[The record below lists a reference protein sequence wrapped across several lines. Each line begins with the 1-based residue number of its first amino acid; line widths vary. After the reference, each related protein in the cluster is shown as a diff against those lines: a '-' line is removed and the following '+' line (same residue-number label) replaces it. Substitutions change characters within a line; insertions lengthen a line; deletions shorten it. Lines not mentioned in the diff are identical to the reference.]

1 MPQIPDHTYS
11 LNRPL
16 ENGAPD
22 RTRTGGPRLRRPNV
36 LEWQG
41 DDRLSMAV
49 ISIAI
54 ASLKIREVLGR
65 FSQSSREHHV
75 ADVITRELRDVT
87 PDDERWAAKFK
98 VLKARAPS

>member
-1 MPQIPDHTYS
+1 
-11 LNRPL
+11 
-16 ENGAPD
+16 
-22 RTRTGGPRLRRPNV
+22 
-36 LEWQG
+36 
-41 DDRLSMAV
+41 MAV

-98 VLKARAPS
+98 VLKARAPSSRDELSELGTRMKALKAESRR